1 MRSRNTDG
9 TGAGVF
15 GHNLPVM
22 NPCLAVIDWAISGI
36 IADFMIRW
44 VAEDKVKVDSRG
56 GGITQGSLG
65 GVDYLCDENDFCV
78 LKTIRKIFLHPV
90 VNMSETIMCR
100 SEKRIEIPRFL
111 YQFLICTV
119 MRPLRRHSLLLLVLI
134 ATSCTVKSTVEG
146 TIDVSNPQPA
156 VLEDLAVDI
165 RVIPIREDSSFLL
178 GNVRDLKSYD
188 PVLFLHD
195 DGHRQIH
202 CINDDGCRMFTLDA
216 IGRAEHEYLGF
227 DTFTFNFS
235 RLTLDIFQR
244 TTREI
249 KSYQVPGGNYV
260 SSHGL
265 DFYVNAMDWLE
276 ESCYLLIREKNENA
290 NATILVYDIS
300 SDKIVNELP
309 LRDDQAELMTDM
321 SISKMGNGKETYVCV
336 PGFENIVYR
345 ADSTGFTPVMTIR
358 LAPNKL
364 GEKYW
369 SGEFNDSKERELL
382 KAIQGGE
389 GGIAIAPSFFVK
401 TEKSVSFYYVTGLG
415 VFGHNL
421 PVMNLCLLRGGETWV
436 VDLLT
441 LQGTKTG
448 LAPIG
453 LHDGRYVALV
463 ETALVDYSGKLGE
476 AAREIKELQADGIE
490 HVLVEYGF

>member
-1 MRSRNTDG
+1 MRT
-9 TGAGVF
+9 
-15 GHNLPVM
+15 L
-22 NPCLAVIDWAISGI
+22 
-36 IADFMIRW
+36 W
-44 VAEDKVKVDSRG
+44 V
-56 GGITQGSLG
+56 
-65 GVDYLCDENDFCV
+65 YF
-78 LKTIRKIFLHPV
+78 
-90 VNMSETIMCR
+90 
-100 SEKRIEIPRFL
+100 
-111 YQFLICTV
+111 
-119 MRPLRRHSLLLLVLI
+119 LLLLALNVS
-134 ATSCTVKSTVEG
+134 SCALKQVEEG
-146 TIDVSNPQPA
+146 MIDVSKPRGA
-156 VLEDLAVDI
+156 VLEDLASDI
-165 RVIPIREDSSFLL
+165 RVVPVREDSSFLL
-178 GNVRDLKSYD
+178 SNIRDLKSYD

-202 CINDDGCRMFTLDA
+202 CINDDGYRMFTLDA
-216 IGRAEHEYLGF
+216 LGRAEHEYLGF

-276 ESCYLLIREKNENA
+276 GSCYLLIREEGENVDA
-290 NATILVYDIS
+290 AVLVYDIS

-358 LAPNKL
+358 LAPNKF

-421 PVMNLCLLRGGETWV
+421 PAMNLCLLRGGETRV
-436 VDLLT
+436 VDRLT
-441 LQGTKTG
+441 LRGTKME

-463 ETALVDYSGKLGE
+463 ETALLDASGDPGPT
-476 AAREIKELQADGIE
+476 ARKIRDFAKAGIE